1 VELKINFTEK
11 QIDRLSEI
19 LGNLGL
25 LFFASIVI
33 PALINSS
40 NYSSGVLT
48 SGIIATITCIF
59 SSIFLAG
66 GESYE

>member
-1 VELKINFTEK
+1 MEFRLNFTEK

-33 PALINSS
+33 PTLVSSINY
-40 NYSSGVLT
+40 NSGVLT
-48 SGIIATITCIF
+48 SGIIVTATCIF

-66 GESYE
+66 GETYE